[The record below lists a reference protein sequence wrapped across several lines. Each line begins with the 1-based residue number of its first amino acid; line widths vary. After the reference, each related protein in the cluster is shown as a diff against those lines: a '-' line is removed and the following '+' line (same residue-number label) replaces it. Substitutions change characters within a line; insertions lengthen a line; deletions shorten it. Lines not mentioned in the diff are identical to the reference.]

1 MNLSEEFKKFSAEC
15 ERMAKLTHDRENK
28 NAWRR
33 MSERWLQN
41 AKSFEKRHSRLS
53 RRTAIESAL
62 TLGLTEPRARVSSPL
77 RVVSN

>member
-1 MNLSEEFKKFSAEC
+1 MNLSEEFRKFAAEC

-41 AKSFEKRHSRLS
+41 AKSFEKRHSAPEPQNRY
-53 RRTAIESAL
+53 RKRTHAWSH
-62 TLGLTEPRARVSSPL
+62 
-77 RVVSN
+77 